1 MAVGLPGT
9 MKSSAIKEA
18 SKGRETE
25 KKKKKGDCLR
35 ATFLMN
41 LKSLRVNVLNLP
53 SSSDFKWSLS

>member
-25 KKKKKGDCLR
+25 KKKKKGGL
-35 ATFLMN
+35 
-41 LKSLRVNVLNLP
+41 LKSYIFNELEKFA
-53 SSSDFKWSLS
+53 SKCAEFAKQF

>member
-25 KKKKKGDCLR
+25 KKKRGGL
-35 ATFLMN
+35 
-41 LKSLRVNVLNLP
+41 LKSYIFNELEKFA
-53 SSSDFKWSLS
+53 SKCAEFAKQF